1 MSPQTLGMKFRWCW
15 LCRGWREFVRM
26 EGTTIICRECLVIA
40 LEEGEE
46 TIADIAADAMRALA
60 RDVLT

>member
-1 MSPQTLGMKFRWCW
+1 MIKMIFRWCW
-15 LCRGWREFVRM
+15 LCREFVRM

-40 LEEGEE
+40 LDEEEE